1 MKKLPAGWD
10 FVQLNKI
17 ADIIR
22 GVSYDGSDSEKKDG
36 EGYASIL
43 RAGNIGSSITYD
55 DLVYVPE
62 RYVSQ
67 EQYLKAGDILIAT
80 SSGSK
85 HIVGKAAQ
93 IKNDKKIS
101 FGAFCCV
108 IRPKKVDPEYLNFYL
123 QSKHYKSFVQRTLRG
138 ANINNLRISQI
149 RELEIPFP
157 PLPAQKKIAA
167 VLEKAEKLREWR
179 KEADGLTD
187 KFLKST
193 FLEMFGD
200 PVSNPKGWEQG
211 KLGDFFSDVRY
222 GVSTKSSSK
231 GYPIIGMN
239 SISYDGR
246 IDWNNLSKVDLPPN
260 IFQKEKLEK
269 NDLLFNRTNA
279 SNLVGKT
286 GIVDKEIEAV
296 SASYLIRLRIKP
308 SFQPYFVWYLMNSP
322 FFKAIFTQKCKK
334 AVNQANI
341 NSKELAAFPAIF
353 PPLPLQQKF
362 ASIIQQVEQIRQ
374 YQEQSKHQIDNFFNV
389 LMQKAFNGEL
399 EA

>member
-1 MKKLPAGWD
+1 MKKLPDGWD

-22 GVSYDGSDSEKKDG
+22 GVSYDGSDSEKEDG

-108 IRPKKVDPEYLNFYL
+108 IRPKKVGPEYLNSYF

-149 RELEIPFP
+149 RVLEIPLP
-157 PLPAQKKIAA
+157 PLPTQKKIAA
-167 VLEKAEKLREWR
+167 VLEKAERLREWR

-187 KFLKST
+187 RFLKSM
-193 FLEMFGD
+193 FLEIFGD
-200 PVSNPKGWEQG
+200 PASNPKGWI
-211 KLGDFFSDVRY
+211 
-222 GVSTKSSSK
+222 VS
-231 GYPIIGMN
+231 N
-239 SISYDGR
+239 
-246 IDWNNLSKVDLPPN
+246 
-260 IFQKEKLEK
+260 LEK
-269 NDLLFNRTNA
+269 ELSD
-279 SNLVGKT
+279 
-286 GIVDKEIEAV
+286 D
-296 SASYLIRLRIKP
+296 
-308 SFQPYFVWYLMNSP
+308 
-322 FFKAIFTQKCKK
+322 TQ
-334 AVNQANI
+334 
-341 NSKELAAFPAIF
+341 
-353 PPLPLQQKF
+353 
-362 ASIIQQVEQIRQ
+362 
-374 YQEQSKHQIDNFFNV
+374 
-389 LMQKAFNGEL
+389 NGL
-399 EA
+399 YK